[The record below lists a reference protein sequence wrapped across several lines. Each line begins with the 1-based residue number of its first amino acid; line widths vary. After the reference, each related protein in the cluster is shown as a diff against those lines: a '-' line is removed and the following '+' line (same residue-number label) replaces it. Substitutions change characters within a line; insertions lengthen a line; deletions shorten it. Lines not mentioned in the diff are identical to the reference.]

1 MRVTAASCCWCWC
14 VHGNDLNGGDCK
26 RAGVVMKETVV
37 MSDVGH
43 GGDLWKW

>member
-1 MRVTAASCCWCWC
+1 MLAHLLCFLI
-14 VHGNDLNGGDCK
+14 DLNGGDCK